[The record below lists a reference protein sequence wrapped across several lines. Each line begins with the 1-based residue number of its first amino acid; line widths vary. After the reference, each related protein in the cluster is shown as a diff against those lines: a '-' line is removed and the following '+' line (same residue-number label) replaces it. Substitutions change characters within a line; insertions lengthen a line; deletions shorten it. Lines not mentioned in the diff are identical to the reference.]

1 MAEIFIREW
10 NKSDHDGRR
19 ILSSKSAEKI
29 LGQHAYACQNLTSW
43 FRLGKYIIKHDQA
56 NFLLGLI
63 REIGTDNVKSWERDE
78 QEDRWVYKYH
88 VDDIVRVVNRHFS
101 GNDYVLTLLMLQE
114 ELKGYENC
122 YYICACYH
130 LDFDYVQFIKD
141 KDVYQA
147 RLMAFAKKANEEQ
160 NNKEIWQD
168 IHSCCSSRPTRNR

>member
-1 MAEIFIREW
+1 MAEIFIHEW

-29 LGQHAYACQNLTSW
+29 WGQHAYACQNLTSW

-78 QEDRWVYKYH
+78 QEDRWMYKYH

-122 YYICACYH
+122 YYICAFYR

-147 RLMAFAKKANEEQ
+147 RLMAFAKKSNEEK
-160 NNKEIWQD
+160 KED
-168 IHSCCSSRPTRNR
+168 

>member
-1 MAEIFIREW
+1 MEEIFIHEW

-29 LGQHAYACQNLTSW
+29 GGQHAYACHNLTSW

-63 REIGTDNVKSWERDE
+63 REIGTDKVKSLERDE
-78 QEDRWVYKYH
+78 QEDRWIYKYH

-114 ELKGYENC
+114 RIEGLQELLP
-122 YYICACYH
+122 H
-130 LDFDYVQFIKD
+130 LRFDRLYFDYVQFVKD
-141 KDVYQA
+141 KDAYQA
-147 RLMAFAKKANEEQ
+147 RLMAFVKKVNEEK
-160 NNKEIWQD
+160 KED
-168 IHSCCSSRPTRNR
+168 